1 MAQEQR
7 QSPDASL
14 YSKRPDLA
22 LNRILDALRG
32 MCGAEPDVERLKATI
47 QAAKRFLLPQN
58 QIFLPGGGRA
68 ALSFFKKYFIILFKK
83 VRPRIGNIW
92 CSPK

>member
-7 QSPDASL
+7 QFPDASL
-14 YSKRPDLA
+14 YSQRPNLA

-32 MCGAEPDVERLKATI
+32 MCSNIPNAERQKPLFKPREDVFFSPK
-47 QAAKRFLLPQN
+47 N

-68 ALSFFKKYFIILFKK
+68 ALSFFEKYFIIFF
-83 VRPRIGNIW
+83 
-92 CSPK
+92 